1 MEVFWM
7 LRAYFNF
14 DNKRCTNVQRRIT
27 EIIGKV
33 KTIVTHFKYSSK
45 TTAKLRAFQES
56 KSKVKNPWKLLQDLV
71 TRWNSTFYMIKR
83 FVKLEEAVRS
93 TVALLDADLPKIT
106 LNEWCVIKELK
117 IILDPFEDTTRV
129 ISGQKYLLYHH

>member
-56 KSKVKNPWKLLQDLV
+56 KSKVKNPWKLLL
-71 TRWNSTFYMIKR
+71 R
-83 FVKLEEAVRS
+83 FGNKVEFHILY
-93 TVALLDADLPKIT
+93 D
-106 LNEWCVIKELK
+106 KE
-117 IILDPFEDTTRV
+117 ICEIGRGG
-129 ISGQKYLLYHH
+129 S

>member
-1 MEVFWM
+1 MEVFCM

-14 DNKRCTNVQRRIT
+14 DNKRCTNVQPRIT

-56 KSKVKNPWKLLQDLV
+56 KSKVKNAWKLL
-71 TRWNSTFYMIKR
+71 FYFR
-83 FVKLEEAVRS
+83 FGNKVEFHILY
-93 TVALLDADLPKIT
+93 D
-106 LNEWCVIKELK
+106 KE
-117 IILDPFEDTTRV
+117 ICEIGRGG
-129 ISGQKYLLYHH
+129 S